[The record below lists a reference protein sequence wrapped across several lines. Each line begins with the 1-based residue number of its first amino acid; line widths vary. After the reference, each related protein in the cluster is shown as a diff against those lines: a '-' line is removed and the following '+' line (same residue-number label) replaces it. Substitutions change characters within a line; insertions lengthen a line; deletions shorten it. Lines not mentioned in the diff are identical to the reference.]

1 VRAFLFSKL
10 LNNLVLLRL
19 FAIVSMTY
27 SFWIIFRMDEYLPW
41 QVRFFRALELTF
53 IGHVGLWLA
62 AFQWKGKFRF
72 VIAAIF
78 FTDNSLPNYP
88 LVEFGNLCTG
98 MARLENGYAYPRRF
112 LCRFN
117 CFQNGNS

>member
-1 VRAFLFSKL
+1 
-10 LNNLVLLRL
+10 
-19 FAIVSMTY
+19 
-27 SFWIIFRMDEYLPW
+27 MDEYLPW

-78 FTDNSLPNYP
+78 LPTIACLTILWWNLGIFVLAWLGWRMVTLIRGDSCVGSTVSKTETVE
-88 LVEFGNLCTG
+88 LVL
-98 MARLENGYAYPRRF
+98 
-112 LCRFN
+112 
-117 CFQNGNS
+117 

>member
-1 VRAFLFSKL
+1 MFLRL
-10 LNNLVLLRL
+10 LNNLVLLRI
-19 FAIVSMTY
+19 FAIISMAY

-78 FTDNSLPNYP
+78 LPTIICLTILWGYLGIFVFAWLGWRMFTLIRGDSN
-88 LVEFGNLCTG
+88 VIETV
-98 MARLENGYAYPRRF
+98 
-112 LCRFN
+112 
-117 CFQNGNS
+117 